1 MKIGILQTG
10 YAPETVVD
18 TSGDYPTMF
27 ARLLDGHGF
36 TFETWEV
43 VDNQF
48 PGGPEDADA
57 WLITG
62 SRHGA
67 YEDHTWIAPLEAL
80 IRDIRDTG
88 KPMVGVCFGHQ
99 IIAQALG
106 GKVVKF
112 DGGWATGRQDYQVD
126 GASMFLN
133 AWHQDQV
140 IKRPDGARVL
150 GSNAFCENAVLAYGD
165 HILTVQPHPE
175 FTAPVINQLLEHRAK
190 GVVPADLIASA
201 TENLNKPVDNA
212 AMALKMAAVL
222 KGEKI

>member
-67 YEDHTWIAPLEAL
+67 YEDHPWIAPLEAL

>member
-80 IRDIRDTG
+80 IRDIHDTG